1 MLHGIN
7 ELVFVFSRLVF
18 VLKRGLVENAEKGN
32 IEKNIGK
39 LLKDECRKGK

>member
-18 VLKRGLVENAEKGN
+18 VLKRGLVENAERKISKG
-32 IEKNIGK
+32 KTGK
-39 LLKDECRKGK
+39 RRKAECRNGK